1 MCNIFFSFHLRT
13 SFSYPCPPSRFN
25 ETHSAPSQCRFCLFF
40 TLITRQQHELENSLG
55 ADRHAVYRLMDNF
68 NAAAEQ
74 HRTRPTPRIKSVDSA
89 LAESATEP
97 AKRTTRRHNDHS
109 SSSPRGKQRS
119 YRGGV
124 TERALVKRIEVY
136 PIPPAR
142 EQGAGA
148 KPEPTPRS
156 KNDNNTLA
164 KSATATSKRAMI
176 YDDNSSSSPR
186 GGRRRRYRGRDAQRA
201 LVKRMDAY
209 PILPGGEQDP
219 EAKAKPTPR
228 DKINNN
234 ASSESTTERSKRAI
248 RYDDSSSSPRGGG
261 GRRSGRGRDMERALV
276 KKMDAYPI
284 PPVRKHGVKAK
295 TEPLQSCASA
305 AWSTPRQNVAV
316 KMGLQRPSPAHSK
329 TEASFVPKPPRP
341 QATPRGKTNQRA
353 GAAAAAPP
361 ISAAA
366 AAAAAAAA
374 EAAAEAATG
383 TISISGRR
391 VERKQGEELRQQQ
404 QQQHQQRQSKREVRA
419 RRKAKERE
427 RRKMARRRAD
437 GTEGGGRR
445 SGSTSEEDSEE
456 NEPGGGLGGG
466 GGGGGGK
473 GGRRTRKGLPL
484 VRRPK
489 EPKSALL
496 PRKGG
501 EKRSSAEAGCVMREM
516 GEDGTELEVIWND
529 DESYQE
535 AVARAR
541 KAGKNKPKT
550 DV

>member
-1 MCNIFFSFHLRT
+1 
-13 SFSYPCPPSRFN
+13 
-25 ETHSAPSQCRFCLFF
+25 
-40 TLITRQQHELENSLG
+40 
-55 ADRHAVYRLMDNF
+55 MDNF

-74 HRTRPTPRIKSVDSA
+74 HRTRPTPRIKSVNNA
-89 LAESATEP
+89 LAESAAEP
-97 AKRTTRRHNDHS
+97 AKRATRGYDDHS

-124 TERALVKRIEVY
+124 TERALVKRMEVY

-156 KNDNNTLA
+156 KNDNNALA
-164 KSATATSKRAMI
+164 ESAMAASKRAMR

-186 GGRRRRYRGRDAQRA
+186 GRRRRRYRGRDAQRA

-209 PILPGGEQDP
+209 PILPVGEQDA
-219 EAKAKPTPR
+219 EAMAKPTPR
-228 DKINNN
+228 GKSNKN
-234 ASSESTTERSKRAI
+234 ASSESTTETAKRAI
-248 RYDDSSSSPRGGG
+248 RYDDRSSSPRRGR
-261 GRRSGRGRDMERALV
+261 GRRNGRGRDIERALV

-284 PPVRKHGVKAK
+284 PPVREHGVKAK
-295 TEPLQSCASA
+295 TETFQSCASA
-305 AWSTPRQNVAV
+305 AWSTPRQNVVV
-316 KMGLQRPSPAHSK
+316 KKVGLQRPSPARSK

-341 QATPRGKTNQRA
+341 QPTPRGKTNQRP
-353 GAAAAAPP
+353 GPAAAP
-361 ISAAA
+361 ISAAPTEA
-366 AAAAAAAA
+366 PA
-374 EAAAEAATG
+374 EEATD

-391 VERKQGEELRQQQ
+391 VKGKQGEELSQQQQRERQQQ
-404 QQQHQQRQSKREVRA
+404 QQNQQRQSKREVRA

-427 RRKMARRRAD
+427 RRKMARRRAG
-437 GTEGGGRR
+437 GTEGEGRN
-445 SGSTSEEDSEE
+445 SESTGEEDSEE
-456 NEPGGGLGGG
+456 NEPGGGLGCGG
-466 GGGGGGK
+466 GGGDRR
-473 GGRRTRKGLPL
+473 GRRTRKGLPL

-501 EKRSSAEAGCVMREM
+501 EKGSSAEAGCVMREM
-516 GEDGTELEVIWND
+516 GEDGNELEVIWND

-541 KAGKNKPKT
+541 EADKNKPKI
-550 DV
+550 DVSLKEALGITSEDHEQQ